1 MAMRNALS
9 ITWNSFKMAMRELRV
24 NKFRTFLSLFGIT
37 IGIFCIIG
45 IMSSV
50 SSLEKNIQKDM
61 KTIGNNTIFISKWQW
76 GVSGNEYPW
85 WEFVGRPPSRYEEI
99 NLLLE
104 RSPSTLYACFAGN
117 EDVAVESE
125 QRVLHPVNMYT
136 VGEAFIQIQDVTIGN
151 GRYISSAEFNSGSS
165 VCLIGY
171 ENAVSLFGSGN
182 NALSKKVHIKGKT
195 SIVVGVFKRY
205 GRNILQGWD
214 YDHCVITPYTW
225 YRNQFGKGKTE
236 PVIMAK
242 PREGVTPAD
251 YAGELRGAMR
261 SIRKLGP
268 GEHDN
273 FSLNNFNVFADRLKD
288 IFVYI
293 QLGGAVI
300 ALFSLVVG
308 AFGVANIMFVTVKE
322 RTPIIGLKKALGA
335 SKNQILTEFL
345 IESAFLCVAG
355 GLAGLVLL
363 RGAIIFL
370 SRVFNFEVF
379 ISPGQVI
386 FSILICVALGIL
398 SGFVPAR
405 QAARMDPVN
414 AIRK

>member
-1 MAMRNALS
+1 
-9 ITWNSFKMAMRELRV
+9 MRELRV

-45 IMSSV
+45 VMFSV
-50 SSLEKNIQKDM
+50 SSLDKNIQKDL

-76 GVSGNEYPW
+76 GGGGNDYPW
-85 WEFVGRPPSRYEEI
+85 WEFISRPPASYEETE
-99 NLLLE
+99 LLLE
-104 RSPSTLYACFAGN
+104 RSPNTKYACYAGTEN
-117 EDVAVESE
+117 VAIENDN
-125 QRVLHPVNMYT
+125 QVLHPVSLYS
-136 VGEAFIQIQDVTIGN
+136 VGESFIQIQDVTIGE
-151 GRYISSAEFNSGSS
+151 GRYISSTEFAAGAP

-171 ENAVSLFGSGN
+171 ENAVSLFG
-182 NALSKKVHIKGKT
+182 NAADAILKKVMVKGKPAV
-195 SIVVGVFKRY
+195 IIGVFKRY

-214 YDHCVITPYTW
+214 YDHCAVMPFTW
-225 YRNQFGKGKTE
+225 YRKQFSGGRTE
-236 PVIMAK
+236 PFIMAK
-242 PREGVTPAD
+242 PKEGITTAD
-251 YAGELRGAMR
+251 YLGELRGAMR
-261 SIRKLGP
+261 GIRKLSP
-268 GEHDN
+268 GENDN
-273 FSLNNFNVFADRLKD
+273 FSLNDINVFADRLKD
-288 IFVYI
+288 IFVYV

-322 RTPIIGLKKALGA
+322 RTPLIGLKKALGA
-335 SKNQILTEFL
+335 SKTHILTEFL

-355 GLAGLVLL
+355 GLAGLLLL

-370 SRVFNFEVF
+370 SKAFRFEVF
-379 ISPGQVI
+379 ISPAQVI
-386 FSILICVALGIL
+386 LTILICVVLGIL